1 MEFRKKKPE
10 KMSDGEL
17 LQELDRMIA
26 SAEAQAHPN
35 PAASAILE
43 SLHPAMKAAMPETV
57 KKAKQNLRALK
68 QAKERLMDLMVEVA
82 KKGAHVGKS
91 ASGPWS
97 AGCRNWRALPIWRT
111 PGREAFSLLQ
121 ELIQGAGPR
130 NLQKTVPVAFR
141 QGETTRRK

>member
-82 KKGAHVGKS
+82 S
-91 ASGPWS
+91 AISYTS
-97 AGCRNWRALPIWRT
+97 
-111 PGREAFSLLQ
+111 PG
-121 ELIQGAGPR
+121 
-130 NLQKTVPVAFR
+130 
-141 QGETTRRK
+141 GETVNANHEAIGNHAFAFVGTSGVQMGWLASQADMLADDWTIVE

>member
-26 SAEAQAHPN
+26 SAEAQ
-35 PAASAILE
+35 AASAILE

-82 KKGAHVGKS
+82 KK
-91 ASGPWS
+91 
-97 AGCRNWRALPIWRT
+97 
-111 PGREAFSLLQ
+111 
-121 ELIQGAGPR
+121 
-130 NLQKTVPVAFR
+130 
-141 QGETTRRK
+141 

>member
-26 SAEAQAHPN
+26 SAEAHPN

-82 KKGAHVGKS
+82 KK
-91 ASGPWS
+91 
-97 AGCRNWRALPIWRT
+97 
-111 PGREAFSLLQ
+111 
-121 ELIQGAGPR
+121 
-130 NLQKTVPVAFR
+130 
-141 QGETTRRK
+141 

>member
-26 SAEAQAHPN
+26 SAEAQARPN

-57 KKAKQNLRALK
+57 KKAKQNLMALK
-68 QAKERLMDLMVEVA
+68 QAKERLMDLMEEVE
-82 KKGAHVGKS
+82 KK
-91 ASGPWS
+91 
-97 AGCRNWRALPIWRT
+97 
-111 PGREAFSLLQ
+111 
-121 ELIQGAGPR
+121 
-130 NLQKTVPVAFR
+130 
-141 QGETTRRK
+141 